1 MDDKYIYIVL
11 SRTGTTFSNV
21 IALFTQKEYSHVSIS
36 LDSSFTKMFSFGRK
50 IPSKVLP
57 AGLVEENLYDGVFA
71 LYPKS
76 RCLIYKV
83 KVTKEQYNYLNNSIN
98 NFFENKD
105 NYKYS
110 VLGTV
115 TAYFNIPVKREYYYF
130 CSQFIAELLI
140 DSGIYKTDKLP
151 EVIKPMDLMEI
162 ENKIFVYEGIIN
174 EENYQNYID
183 NNYSTF
189 NSQRLNKVISKLMR

>member
-1 MDDKYIYIVL
+1 MNNKHIYIVL

-36 LDSSFTKMFSFGRK
+36 LDPSFTKMF
-50 IPSKVLP
+50 
-57 AGLVEENLYDGVFA
+57 E
-71 LYPKS
+71 
-76 RCLIYKV
+76 
-83 KVTKEQYNYLNNSIN
+83 YLNSSIN
-98 NFFENKD
+98 TFFENKD

-140 DSGIYKTDKLP
+140 NSGIYKTDKPP
-151 EVIKPMDLMEI
+151 EIIKPMDLLEI
-162 ENKIFVYEGIIN
+162 KNKTLVYEGIID

-183 NNYSTF
+183 NNFSVF
-189 NSQRLNKVISKLMR
+189 NSPRLNKVISKLIR